1 MGNNIVQGTAGKIE
15 INARRLME
23 RLETLAQFGQNNHGG
38 MDRPLGSIADEAS
51 RQWLQSCWQNE
62 LGLEVTLDA
71 MANMWGSQKDIDIEA
86 FKHKKPIV
94 MGSHSDTVP
103 DGGKYDGALGVLMAT
118 EVVQTL
124 LENKAALQHPLQ
136 LINFTGEE
144 PNDYG
149 VSTLGSKVLCGR
161 WGQKEIDSFSH
172 SVTGEPLTKAL
183 ARLGG
188 APENAESARLPEG
201 FAAAFLECHIEQGR
215 HLYDSHQAVAAVSA
229 ITGIYRET
237 IVVKGEANHAGTTLY
252 KHRRDALAAAAEV
265 ILAVEDLLKK
275 PQLEGVAVTVGHVEV
290 SPNASNII
298 PGEVRLSLD
307 LRTADP
313 QKRQEALLILGSSI
327 AYIAKRRGVEIK
339 RNLQLNQSEIP
350 MDAEVIAAMCE
361 AAAGR
366 SNPARQLVSMAGHDA
381 ANMARLVPAGML
393 FVQSTGGYS
402 HCPKEHTRKE
412 EITIAAQVLL
422 DTVLLLD
429 RRLS

>member
-1 MGNNIVQGTAGKIE
+1 M
-15 INARRLME
+15 
-23 RLETLAQFGQNNHGG
+23 
-38 MDRPLGSIADEAS
+38 
-51 RQWLQSCWQNE
+51 
-62 LGLEVTLDA
+62 
-71 MANMWGSQKDIDIEA
+71 
-86 FKHKKPIV
+86 
-94 MGSHSDTVP
+94 
-103 DGGKYDGALGVLMAT
+103 
-118 EVVQTL
+118 
-124 LENKAALQHPLQ
+124 
-136 LINFTGEE
+136 
-144 PNDYG
+144 
-149 VSTLGSKVLCGR
+149 
-161 WGQKEIDSFSH
+161 
-172 SVTGEPLTKAL
+172 TGEPLTKAL

-188 APENAESARLPEG
+188 APENVESARLPEG

-366 SNPARQLVSMAGHDA
+366 SNPARQLVSMAVHDA